1 MNVTCEQAT
10 DFLLTILDG
19 AGLDLDVSVSEVSD
33 GCLLTID
40 GVDAG
45 LLLAQGADLLEA
57 LQHLLNQVYGR
68 RLPLGHRIVCDT
80 QGFRASREAELRA
93 MALHAAE
100 QVRSTG
106 TTFSFGPMSAN
117 ERRLIHLTLAAS
129 GDLCTESIGEG
140 SARKLR
146 VSLRTTAS

>member
-1 MNVTCEQAT
+1 MKETCEQAT
-10 DFLLTILDG
+10 DFLLKILEG
-19 AGLDLDVSVSEVSD
+19 AGLHLNVTASDVSD

-40 GVDAG
+40 GFDAE
-45 LLLAQGADLLEA
+45 LLLAQGAELLEA
-57 LQHLLNQVYGR
+57 LQHLLNQTYGR
-68 RLPLGHRIVCDT
+68 SLPPGHRIVCDT

-117 ERRLIHLTLAAS
+117 ERRVIHLTLAAS

-140 SARKLR
+140 SARKLK